1 MGDGSLEEA
10 GGEARV
16 DARGLLCPL
25 PLVRMTALLEASPV
39 GTTILLLAD
48 DPGAVEDVRLWCA
61 GHGQVW
67 LGSQAE
73 GRTHQIRVRRAR

>member
-1 MGDGSLEEA
+1 
-10 GGEARV
+10 
-16 DARGLLCPL
+16 
-25 PLVRMTALLEASPV
+25 MTALLEASPV

-61 GHGQVW
+61 GHGHVW

-73 GRTHQIRVRRAR
+73 GRNHQIRVRRAR